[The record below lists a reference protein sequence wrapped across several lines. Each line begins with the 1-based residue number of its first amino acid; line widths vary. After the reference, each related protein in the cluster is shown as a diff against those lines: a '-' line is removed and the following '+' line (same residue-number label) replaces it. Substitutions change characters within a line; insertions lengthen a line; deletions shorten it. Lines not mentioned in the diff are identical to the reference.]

1 MVYGSS
7 CQAAANFRLP
17 SPTAFASQFVIAR
30 PQRGRGALS
39 AKREEVP
46 LGCNFAVPGRITGK
60 SPANMVPLRG
70 GASRTPPPTRCVRS
84 AMACTSRKCFPEI
97 ATSLCS
103 SQSSR
108 FLNTTINENAET
120 ARSAGGYPPDVP
132 HQFREFRSSMLS
144 SGRQTA
150 SILIRLVLPD
160 LPFVMP
166 PVITTLSPGCRC
178 IVSRAARSA

>member
-1 MVYGSS
+1 MEYLH
-7 CQAAANFRLP
+7 Q
-17 SPTAFASQFVIAR
+17 AFAFSRGMQGRQICHCEGRLRPWQSRAGTADPYWLPLKWHVPIASVAALTAQPLAALPLYGCGVPFTGGERHWQLQVGVHPRRPRNAPKFVIAR

-84 AMACTSRKCFPEI
+84 AMACTSRKCLPEI

-103 SQSSR
+103 SQ
-108 FLNTTINENAET
+108 
-120 ARSAGGYPPDVP
+120 
-132 HQFREFRSSMLS
+132 
-144 SGRQTA
+144 
-150 SILIRLVLPD
+150 
-160 LPFVMP
+160 
-166 PVITTLSPGCRC
+166 
-178 IVSRAARSA
+178 